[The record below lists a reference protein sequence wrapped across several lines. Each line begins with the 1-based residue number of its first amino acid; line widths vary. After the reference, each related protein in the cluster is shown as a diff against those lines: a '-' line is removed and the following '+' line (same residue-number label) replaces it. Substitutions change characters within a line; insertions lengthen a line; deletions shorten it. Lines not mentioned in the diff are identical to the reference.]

1 MRSFHT
7 LSFRYKAF
15 PSSKI
20 QAQAPNVWVCR
31 QALSILVIGF
41 LVLGAMG
48 NSLWGQHLQTT
59 QRKTNAHLQAY
70 LNPAQAPF
78 YHGVASGDPLPDR
91 VVIWTRVTPDDSMA
105 TTVPLTW
112 EMATDLSFSNI
123 VQTGSGNA
131 EASRDF
137 CIKIDVQNLQANTY
151 YYFRFSALGKE
162 SVIGRTKT
170 SPSGNRDQIR
180 LGVVTC
186 SDYRQGF
193 FTALHNLSGRNDLD
207 AILHLGDYIYE
218 GGGGPP
224 EREHDP
230 NFEVYRLQDY
240 RTRLSQYRLD
250 SNLQRCHQVYPWINI
265 WDDHDIVVDAL
276 TDTSYRHNATAYGP
290 YQTRKQAAVQ
300 AFREWLP
307 VRDPDMLQQD
317 FYKNW
322 RHLPYGD
329 LLDLYMLDVRLYDRD
344 RFAVDQNDT
353 LFGHPDA
360 KILGPEQLNWINGEL
375 QNSTARWKV
384 LGNQLQMSQFQIGNV
399 PLVFENWDGYPVE
412 RDKFFDNII
421 NNSVDNM
428 VVLTGDFHVSF
439 ANDVT
444 PNPFNILDY
453 NPITGAG
460 AIGVEFIV
468 PSVTGDN
475 FDEGNDFGLGGAAL
489 ASGLIQAG
497 NWHTK
502 FVELEG
508 HGYVL
513 LDLDSVRAQAEFW
526 HMGDID
532 DPNNFSETLVAT
544 WVANDGENH
553 LDQGSGASDPNTNV
567 APSPPSPVVVAQAEA
582 YSPATILSLYPNPSE
597 RYVYLN
603 YVLEKPGK
611 TEIVLQDLNGRIVRT
626 VLDKEQAPGN
636 FLLEIDTEELPA
648 GVYLLV
654 IATNGQKVVRKLV
667 RR

>member
-1 MRSFHT
+1 MDSL
-7 LSFRYKAF
+7 LSNSIRLYK
-15 PSSKI
+15 PGHSS
-20 QAQAPNVWVCR
+20 
-31 QALSILVIGF
+31 S
-41 LVLGAMG
+41 VLFAVVFV
-48 NSLWGQHLQTT
+48 SLGLLASLLPAQHLQSTS
-59 QRKTNAHLQAY
+59 RKTNGHLQSY
-70 LNPAQAPF
+70 LNAAQAPF
-78 YHGVASGDPLPDR
+78 YHGVASGDPLSDR
-91 VVIWTRVTPDDSMA
+91 VIVWTRVTPDDSMA
-105 TTVPLTW
+105 TSVPVTW
-112 EMATDLSFSNI
+112 EMATDLSFLNVI
-123 VQTGSGNA
+123 QTGSATA
-131 EASRDF
+131 EAVHDF

-151 YYFRFSALGKE
+151 YYYRFSALGEE
-162 SVIGRTKT
+162 SAIGRTKT

-180 LGVVTC
+180 LGVLTC

-193 FTALHNLSGRNDLD
+193 FTALHNLSARNDLD

-230 NFEVYRLQDY
+230 DFEIYRLQDY

-276 TDTSYRHNATAYGP
+276 TDTSYRHNAAAYGP

-307 VRDPDMLQQD
+307 VRDPDSLQQD

-322 RHLPYGD
+322 RHLPFGD

-360 KILGPEQLNWINGEL
+360 KILGPDQLNWINSEL

-384 LGNQLQMSQFQIGNV
+384 LGNQLQMTQFQIGNV

-412 RDKFFDNII
+412 RTKFFDNII
-421 NNSVDNM
+421 NNSIDNM

-453 NPITGAG
+453 NPLTGAG

-475 FDEGNDFGLGGAAL
+475 FDEGNDFGLGSAAL

-532 DPNNFSETLVAT
+532 DPSNFNENLVAT

-553 LDQGSGASDPNTNV
+553 LSQGSGASNPNTNV
-567 APSPPSPVVVAQAEA
+567 APAPPCPGIVFQPEPYA
-582 YSPATILSLYPNPSE
+582 PATVLSLFPNPTD

-603 YVLEKPGK
+603 YILQQAGMTQINLLDLQGRRLREVLEK
-611 TEIVLQDLNGRIVRT
+611 Q
-626 VLDKEQAPGN
+626 QAPGN
-636 FLLEIDTEELPA
+636 FLLEIDTDDLDA
-648 GVYLLV
+648 GVYLVEIINGDRRVCKKV
-654 IATNGQKVVRKLV
+654 I